1 MKSTKFQAPTSREA
15 PNFKIQLG
23 MQIAHFE
30 AWCLEF
36 LWSLDVGAWCFPKLM
51 SFVRRRHAR

>member
-15 PNFKIQLG
+15 LNFKIQLE

-30 AWCLEF
+30 AWCLKF
-36 LWSLDVGAWCFPKLM
+36 LWSLDVGAWSLKQVLPKAD
-51 SFVRRRHAR
+51 VVC

>member
-15 PNFKIQLG
+15 PNFKIQLE

-36 LWSLDVGAWCFPKLM
+36 LWSLDVGAWSLKQVLPKAD
-51 SFVRRRHAR
+51 VVC